1 MPMTNYLANQIG
13 NATLRGTTY
22 TGVANVYAS
31 LYSVTPTASASG
43 TELTGNG
50 YSRQLITF
58 SSAANGVVTSN
69 TAVTFT
75 NSGNAWPTIVAF
87 GIADASST
95 GNLLYYKG
103 IQSRNVQLNGNV
115 VLGSGNVT
123 ITLNG

>member
-1 MPMTNYLANQIG
+1 
-13 NATLRGTTY
+13 
-22 TGVANVYAS
+22 
-31 LYSVTPTASASG
+31 
-43 TELTGNG
+43 
-50 YSRQLITF
+50 LITF

-103 IQSRNVQLNGNV
+103 IASRNVQLNGNV
-115 VLGSGNVT
+115 ILGSGNVT

>member
-1 MPMTNYLANQIG
+1 MTNYLANQIG

-103 IQSRNVQLNGNV
+103 IASRNVQLNGNV
-115 VLGSGNVT
+115 ILGSGNVT